1 MRSQPRRFAHKPGI
15 QVEIAVNETLS
26 RGRTSGVV
34 SLTSYRLRRIL
45 TSQDRR
51 KFIKFPWKIYA
62 KDPHWIPPQVSRQ
75 KKLLDERHNPF
86 LRDQSETCFFLLEK
100 GAEVVGRIV
109 AIDNFRYR
117 DLYTENTGFFG
128 FFECIEDY
136 TAAECLLSAARDWLN
151 QRGLDRMIGPTN
163 FTTNDESGLMIEGF
177 DTPPSLGIPYTNRAY
192 PEFFERFGLTKL
204 KDVLAWA
211 LDLTRPMPERMQ
223 RIASRIE
230 SRGTFQIRP
239 VNLEVYEKEKEALKA
254 VFLSSSFQGYGEL
267 PWTEEEYYAVAD
279 EFRPLTIPDL
289 FLIVE
294 EHGKPMALC
303 FSLPDYGPILSA
315 MRGPFAFIKAMRFKQ
330 LSRSIHRLRGFSFQL
345 HRSYQGRGIET
356 FLYNE
361 MARTAKRLGYRES
374 IILALENY
382 HINRHIRELGGNVEK
397 RLRLYQYPAET
408 SSQTE

>member
-1 MRSQPRRFAHKPGI
+1 M
-15 QVEIAVNETLS
+15 
-26 RGRTSGVV
+26 V
-34 SLTSYRLRRIL
+34 SLTPYRLRRIL

-75 KKLLDERHNPF
+75 KKLLDEGHNTF
-86 LRDQSETCFFLLEK
+86 LRDHSETCFFLLEK

-117 DLYTENTGFFG
+117 HLYKEKTGFFG

-136 TAAECLLSAARDWLN
+136 GAAECLLSAVRNWLN

-163 FTTNDESGLMIEGF
+163 FTTNDESGIMIEGF
-177 DTPPSLGIPYTNRAY
+177 DTPPSLGIPYTHRAY
-192 PEFFERFGLTKL
+192 PEFLERFGLTKL
-204 KDVLAWA
+204 KDILAWA
-211 LDLTRPMPERMQ
+211 LDVSRPMPDRMQ
-223 RIASRIE
+223 RIARRIE
-230 SRGTFQIRP
+230 TRETFQIRR
-239 VNLEVYEKEKEALKA
+239 VNLDAYEKEKEALKE

-267 PWTEEEYYAVAD
+267 PWTEEEYYAIAD
-279 EFRPLTIPDL
+279 EFRPLTVPDL

-294 EHGKPMALC
+294 EHGKPVALC
-303 FSLPDYGPILSA
+303 FSLPDYGPILSG
-315 MRGPFAFIKAMRFKQ
+315 MRGPFALIKGMRFKR
-330 LSRSIHRLRGFSFQL
+330 LSRSIDRLRSFSFQL

-361 MARTAKRLGYRES
+361 MARTAKRLGYREN

-382 HINRHIRELGGNVEK
+382 PINRHIRELGGRLEK
-397 RLRLYQYPAET
+397 RLRLYQHPAKT
-408 SSQTE
+408 SSQTEMN